1 MKYNTRAV
9 ISIKFTEFSETGHV
23 HVTSTQLK
31 NRLYQHFRSIP
42 RVPSHNLPQKVII
55 DWFYPILCYIKCYN
69 RLLSFNMLV
78 GIIHTVL
85 GICRSFVLV
94 AFIFNGL
101 NVSPFIILLIDFWVV
116 FSFSLLWMNS
126 LANRN
131 FEDSYFA

>member
-1 MKYNTRAV
+1 MLLKYNTHAV
-9 ISIKFTEFSETGHV
+9 ISIKFSEFSETGHV

-31 NRLYQHFRSIP
+31 IRLYQHFRSITSCP
-42 RVPSHNLPQKVII
+42 QSQSPPKSNHRLVLPNFV
-55 DWFYPILCYIKCYN
+55 YYIKRYN

-101 NVSPFIILLIDFWVV
+101 NVSLFIHCTIDRFLS
-116 FSFSLLWMNS
+116 SFQL
-126 LANRN
+126 
-131 FEDSYFA
+131 